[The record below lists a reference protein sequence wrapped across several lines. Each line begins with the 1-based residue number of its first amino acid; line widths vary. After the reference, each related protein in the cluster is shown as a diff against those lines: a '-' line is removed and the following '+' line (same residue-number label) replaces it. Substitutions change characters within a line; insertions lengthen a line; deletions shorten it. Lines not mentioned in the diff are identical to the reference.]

1 MFLLSKNV
9 ILLRIGLW
17 PTYNETSYPQY
28 CNGSE
33 KFDMNTIK
41 NLTNIL
47 NSYWGSCDE
56 VNENFWAHEWEKH
69 GTCSPYQEYDFFH
82 TVWRVYQKYLSFF
95 TQNCIPEKGVFPV
108 NCFFD
113 MTKDFQIRN
122 FYLL

>member
-28 CNGSE
+28 CNESE

-47 NSYWGSCDE
+47 NSYWGSCDK
-56 VNENFWAHEWEKH
+56 VNEN
-69 GTCSPYQEYDFFH
+69 
-82 TVWRVYQKYLSFF
+82 
-95 TQNCIPEKGVFPV
+95 CISS
-108 NCFFD
+108 
-113 MTKDFQIRN
+113 
-122 FYLL
+122 